1 MPPRL
6 RPRGR
11 QRKTTSS
18 FPPQDEKLEDQD
30 AATLDEIKDEK
41 QKADFELDTLCTQ
54 INHLLYEADFD
65 KASIRQVQDRLVK
78 AKAKIFG
85 IMTELRGVYQT
96 RGEHR
101 KADDVEV
108 DMDLYQSRVGKVLQ
122 EVGDK
127 LKESAKRAVKP
138 ESDKDSFAT
147 ENLQKWLHGQS
158 HRAFEAERFPERTTD
173 ETPAQTPANLV
184 LQEDSSRFFH
194 SKSPE
199 RKIEAGTRSNLE
211 RITVP
216 KFNGDKTKFERFWT
230 AFSNCVDKGCESS
243 KIKMLR
249 LESCLLGKA
258 ADTLEGLDCSET
270 AYAAAKMRLQKRFG
284 GPRRQVQNQIQ
295 KLRSMKP
302 LHADNVEDL
311 KKFSD
316 ALENIVVLLQTQGKL
331 NELQPNSSLY
341 TMSLEKI
348 PEEMLS
354 QYYRWLGER
363 RKPETFEVFKD
374 WILDETD
381 YRVKAAEAIKGLKP
395 SKKRFETHL
404 GMVKHADQFK
414 GRATCHLCKTEGH
427 GIFK

>member
-1 MPPRL
+1 MRNE
-6 RPRGR
+6 RP
-11 QRKTTSS
+11 T
-18 FPPQDEKLEDQD
+18 
-30 AATLDEIKDEK
+30 
-41 QKADFELDTLCTQ
+41 ELDALCTQ
-54 INHLLYEADFD
+54 ISHLLYKADFN

-85 IMTELRGVYQT
+85 IMTELRGVYRT

-101 KADDVEV
+101 KADDVKV
-108 DMDLYQSRVGKVLQ
+108 DMDLYQSRVGKFLQ

-138 ESDKDSFAT
+138 ESDKDSFTT

-184 LQEDSSRFFH
+184 LLEDSSRFFH

-199 RKIEAGTRSNLE
+199 RKIEAGTCSNWE

-230 AFSNCVDKGCESS
+230 AFSNCVDKGGKSS
-243 KIKMLR
+243 EIKMLR
-249 LESCLLGKA
+249 LESCLVGKA
-258 ADTLEGLDCSET
+258 ADTLEGLDYSET
-270 AYAAAKMRLQKRFG
+270 AYATAKLRLQRKFG
-284 GPRRQVQNQIQ
+284 GPRRQVQNQIE

-311 KKFSD
+311 EKFSD

-354 QYYRWLGER
+354 QYYCWLGER
-363 RKPETFEVFKD
+363 RKPETLEVFKD

-381 YRVKAAEAIKGLKP
+381 YRVKAAEAIKGLNQV
-395 SKKRFETHL
+395 RRGL

-427 GIFK
+427 KIFKCEKFKALHTDDRWK